1 MDSLYRI
8 LLENEPLKEALG
20 ATEEDSHIYPF
31 GVDGVKE
38 CLIYS
43 ISEISNNG
51 VKRIRRLDVT
61 AISKN
66 YAQATMLLYLC
77 QHALLTIGD
86 TPMDTDI
93 LKVELNGGGS
103 LYNAETNTY
112 HVKGYF
118 YSTERVR

>member
-66 YAQATMLLYLC
+66 YAQATMLLYL
-77 QHALLTIGD
+77 
-86 TPMDTDI
+86 
-93 LKVELNGGGS
+93 S
-103 LYNAETNTY
+103 LI
-112 HVKGYF
+112 HI
-118 YSTERVR
+118 